1 MDMPVSA
8 ESGNSVDGI
17 NGDDGSSDDGDHLE
31 YGGKGDEDE

>member
-1 MDMPVSA
+1 MPVSA

-17 NGDDGSSDDGDHLE
+17 NGDDDGGSDDGGHLE